1 MTLGF
6 LSLLLAL
13 RAGCEDKAPDEGSDT
28 EQPPAADADA
38 DADADTDADADADAD
53 ADGRR
58 YRRGRGRRMN
68 ADADADVRTVGGQAW
83 CASAASYPTGV
94 HSDGLLRSVDLSS
107 AGTATDG
114 THTWQPG
121 PITRIAP

>member
-13 RAGCEDKAPDEGSDT
+13 QLGCEDKAPDEGSDT
-28 EQPPAADADA
+28 GQPPAAD
-38 DADADTDADADADAD
+38 
-53 ADGRR
+53 
-58 YRRGRGRRMN
+58 

-83 CASAASYPTGV
+83 CASGGIV
-94 HSDGLLRSVDLSS
+94 SDGRHTLTGCFAPVDLSS